1 MHGLFS
7 NSWRRLEAQAVCSTE
22 ERIPPAGRLPTLH
35 NSQLWQLDFLCASW
49 ILEAPCAG
57 FSQIQAMSIP
67 EKKTFWKGKVVFFHL
82 LGKTFISGFGNL
94 LEPLCRFRN
103 LIPLTEIFFK
113 PTCQSLIFPL

>member
-1 MHGLFS
+1 MCTYYMHGLFS

-67 EKKTFWKGKVVFFHL
+67 EKNILEGQGGVFPPAGENLYLWIWKSPGA
-82 LGKTFISGFGNL
+82 
-94 LEPLCRFRN
+94 PLQ
-103 LIPLTEIFFK
+103 I
-113 PTCQSLIFPL
+113 